1 MSNPKLGIPERL
13 PGRARGGCGWR
24 VGIVFVALLVL
35 LVCGIAIFFL
45 TRGPTYTLPNVTI
58 IDPSD
63 GAQLTTNQLVPVIT
77 NASSPNKVTKQE
89 LWVDSRLVYV
99 TTARDP
105 QGQERFPTTLMWT
118 PQTGSHAL
126 VARAL
131 DARGNTG
138 TSSVVRVNVIV
149 SAAPP
154 VQNFIQIAQPG
165 DTLASI
171 GKENGVT
178 PEKMREANPSLP
190 EQPAPGEWVNVPPG
204 DRREGGN
211 DDQPGGAVNDPGA
224 APLPGDLPGGLAN
237 PNPGFLGFG
246 PPLRFWGLINPII
259 FPPVAP
265 DLNVVAN
272 PNCTVTLRWRDNSN
286 NESGFYVYR
295 LVAGATRYTRVEP
308 SFAANNGNNTLT
320 YTDRGVF
327 GHLDYYVAAFND
339 AGEAASRFVGIDL
352 PANCMRNLI
361 GQMLEVEAESL
372 TAPGYEEMYCYA
384 ALKGHRPFERV
395 PMEPG
400 KYLRWMSS
408 PQVPNRPE
416 FIGKWNLQEYYGGPN
431 KRIVA
436 APEGGQPFRV
446 EVECWGARM
455 TNEGGE
461 SFSLGSFDQSHP
473 PAEWDGR
480 ALTGRGN
487 SFTLVYHIRPWS
499 GPSGDPNAPV
509 DPDIPAPYG
518 LRRVRDV
525 NDCVAHVPATA
536 LLACALANYTDHPP
550 LVWEWDGIPEQIDG
564 YRIYLNRSPVGGTFV
579 PIVDDW
585 PKDVRF
591 WPGPSGIPCGET
603 WRYAITAYNSA
614 GNIVVAESP
623 RSEFIALSGEE
634 CNDLALVEVELVS
647 LTAGWL
653 DDGRSSDGL
662 EDTTMD
668 TYGGVDIRFGKE
680 GVVRDRQGVSLAD
693 STFPVEIRSNRLIQW
708 ADLPLCFWVDHDLT
722 WDYYPPCRALG
733 RDQNKMVFLLHGGE
747 YMWAAIRLN
756 DDDVGNPAEIVTEML
771 GYRASDDFWCGID
784 LSILAMSLD
793 EWAQVDQ
800 TLEGEDPNGY
810 YGDCSVRVRVRGLGR
825 ASGSRVLAPGGGGPA
840 LTAKNAN
847 LRVVNIDRNRQ
858 GNARI
863 TLYNYGPDTLINDA
877 VTLSFQLARVESGV
891 GGNPTTISEHEER
904 ALLTIPAFGQ
914 TTIDTGQVLLEG
926 FENRVRVVLTAVNF
940 TDPDLRNNA
949 GCAVIDVPD
958 AAHVTIRECAR

>member
-1 MSNPKLGIPERL
+1 MSTRDLDM
-13 PGRARGGCGWR
+13 PGRSAPRARGGCRRG
-24 VGIVFVALLVL
+24 VLMALLALFVCAIVSILGYL
-35 LVCGIAIFFL
+35 LW
-45 TRGPTYTLPNVTI
+45 TRGPSYTLPDIVI
-58 IDPSD
+58 VEPGD
-63 GAQLTTNQLVPVIT
+63 GAQLNTGRPLAVL
-77 NASSPNKVTKQE
+77 ASAHSANKITKQE
-89 LWVDSRLVYV
+89 LWVDGLQVYV
-99 TTARDP
+99 AVTRDP
-105 QGQERFPTTLMWT
+105 QGQKDFVATMLWT
-118 PQTGSHAL
+118 PKAGQHTL
-126 VARAL
+126 VARAQ
-131 DARGNTG
+131 DARGTVG
-138 TSSVVRVNVIV
+138 TSQVVRVNVAE
-149 SAAPP
+149 SAALPP
-154 VQNFIQIAQPG
+154 QNFIQIAEPG
-165 DTLASI
+165 DTLSSI
-171 GKENGVT
+171 GKENGVM
-178 PEKMREANPSLP
+178 PEKMREANPGLP
-190 EQPAPGEWVNVPPG
+190 EQPAPGDWVNVPPG

-211 DDQPGGAVNDPGA
+211 DDQPGGVVDDPGA
-224 APLPGDLPGGLAN
+224 APLPGDLPVGPAN
-237 PNPGFLGFG
+237 PNPGFPGFG
-246 PPLRFWGLINPII
+246 PPLSFWGLINPIV
-259 FPPVAP
+259 FPLVAP

-272 PNCTVTLRWRDNSN
+272 PDCTVTLRWHDNSN
-286 NESGFYVYR
+286 NENGFYAYR
-295 LVAGATRYTRVEP
+295 LVAGAVSYTRIEP
-308 SFAANNGNNTLT
+308 SFAANNANGVLT

-339 AGEAASRFVGIDL
+339 AGEGASRFVGIDL
-352 PANCMRNLI
+352 PINCMRNLI
-361 GQMLEVEAESL
+361 GLMLEVEAESL
-372 TAPGYEEMYCYA
+372 TAPGNEEMYCYA

-395 PMEPG
+395 PMEPV

-408 PQVPNRPE
+408 PQVPHRPE

-431 KRIVA
+431 KRIVS

-446 EVECWGARM
+446 EVECWGARV

-461 SFSLGSFDQSHP
+461 SFSLGRFDQSHP

-487 SFTLVYHIRPWS
+487 SFTIVYHIRPWS

-509 DPDIPAPYG
+509 DPDILAPYG
-518 LRRVRDV
+518 LRRVRDSS
-525 NDCVAHVPATA
+525 DCAAHVLSAA
-536 LLACALANYTDHPP
+536 GLLACAFANYTDHPP

-564 YRIYLNRSPVGGTFV
+564 YRLYMNRTPVGGTFV

-585 PKDVRF
+585 PKDARF

-614 GNIVVAESP
+614 GNLVVAESP

-647 LTAGWL
+647 LTTGWL
-653 DDGRSSDGL
+653 DDGIHEG
-662 EDTTMD
+662 DTTMD
-668 TYGGVDIRFGKE
+668 TYGFAGFSFGHSE
-680 GVVRDRQGVSLAD
+680 HWQGVRLAD
-693 STFPVEIRSNRLIQW
+693 STFPVEIKSNRTIQW
-708 ADLPLCFWVDHDLT
+708 ADLPLCRFVDDSSCL
-722 WDYYPPCRALG
+722 ALG
-733 RDQNKMVFLLHGGE
+733 RNQNKMVFLLRGGE
-747 YMWAAIRLN
+747 YMWGNILLN
-756 DDDVGNPAEIVTEML
+756 DADGVLNWDGDDH
-771 GYRASDDFWCGID
+771 WCYD
-784 LSILAMSLD
+784 EFYLPDMSLD

-800 TLEGEDPNGY
+800 TLDRTWEGLW
-810 YGDCSVRVRVRGLGR
+810 GDCSLRVRVRGLGR

-847 LRVVNIDRNRQ
+847 LRVVNIERNRQ

-863 TLYNYGPDTLINDA
+863 TLDNWAGPDTLINDA
-877 VTLSFQLARVESGV
+877 VILSFQVARVESGV